1 MRALFLLLGLFLAAP
16 ALSVTANAADGEL
29 VIRESKYSVKETIDR
44 LAKDLASKGV
54 KVAARIDHSAGA
66 KSVGMELKPAQVLV
80 FGNPKLGTP
89 LMQAAPMIGLDLP
102 MKMLAWQD
110 ANGKVWLAYA
120 SADALMKRYG
130 VKGKDQVFK
139 TMAGAL
145 DKFATAASG
154 NSQVLQRGSH

>member
-1 MRALFLLLGLFLAAP
+1 MRALFLLLGLILAAP

-44 LAKDLASKGV
+44 LAKELASKGV

-66 KSVGMELKPAQVLV
+66 KSVGMELKPAEVLV

-89 LMQAAPMIGLDLP
+89 LMQTAPMIGLDLP

-110 ANGKVWLAYA
+110 ANGKEAAMRTSSGRWQK
-120 SADALMKRYG
+120 KR
-130 VKGKDQVFK
+130 
-139 TMAGAL
+139 
-145 DKFATAASG
+145 SG
-154 NSQVLQRGSH
+154 L